1 MRCRGKLCCCEREG
15 EVAGKEDPVA
25 GAAAVVVVV
34 VVVVRDARFERVSVG
49 LETRSLLWERFLLA
63 AEIERGD
70 FLFVESVLSPSPWAL
85 PLALVLAL
93 LRSDLVEDLEAAIV
107 DVGGEVDV

>member
-34 VVVVRDARFERVSVG
+34 VVVVRDG
-49 LETRSLLWERFLLA
+49 
-63 AEIERGD
+63 IERRACWVTR
-70 FLFVESVLSPSPWAL
+70 L
-85 PLALVLAL
+85 
-93 LRSDLVEDLEAAIV
+93 
-107 DVGGEVDV
+107 GEWQQQQ